1 MSDLSTCTKTRRWTH
16 KAPSA
21 RVYWGKNPTVGCGG
35 QGSNPRR
42 SGRPQPP
49 LTNQASIWFTPVRPP
64 SPVSGLW
71 DYVVG
76 PSLHHGGIVAVP
88 ITTTGGPSRGKSTHG
103 PVLRV
108 HHPELQVGQ
117 QAPWQGGAD
126 QHQAHHVPML
136 HAGWEPVGF
145 DSWKQSL
152 FQPIIHVNSANRQV
166 NQLILTHP

>member
-1 MSDLSTCTKTRRWTH
+1 MLDLSACTKPRRWMH
-16 KAPSA
+16 KVPSA
-21 RVYWGKNPTVGCGG
+21 RATVGKNPTVGCRG

-42 SGRPQPP
+42 AGRPQPP

-88 ITTTGGPSRGKSTHG
+88 TTTTWVLAGARAPMDPCSESIIQNYKSANKLHGKVALISIRHIMYLCFTLAENPWVSTHG
-103 PVLRV
+103 N
-108 HHPELQVGQ
+108 
-117 QAPWQGGAD
+117 
-126 QHQAHHVPML
+126 
-136 HAGWEPVGF
+136 
-145 DSWKQSL
+145 SL

-166 NQLILTHP
+166 NQLMLTHP